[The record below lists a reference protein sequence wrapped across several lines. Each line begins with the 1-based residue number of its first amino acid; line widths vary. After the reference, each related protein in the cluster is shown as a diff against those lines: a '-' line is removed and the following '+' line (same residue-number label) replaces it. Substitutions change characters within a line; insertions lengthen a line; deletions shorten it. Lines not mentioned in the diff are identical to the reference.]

1 VSSPEKAEKQV
12 QTAIRVPAS
21 WLVRL
26 DKIAERLSQ
35 PGMRVTR
42 AEALRVATARGIVEL
57 EAETKKR

>member
-1 VSSPEKAEKQV
+1 MVDKKEQQV

-21 WLVRL
+21 WLGRL

-42 AEALRVATARGIVEL
+42 AEVLRIAAARGILEL
-57 EAETKKR
+57 ESEKKR